1 MRTAAPDRHPPTPLQ
16 ATLQAWP
23 PTPLISLQAAP
34 QAPQTELDNG
44 WEVEWV
50 GHRAA
55 SNWANEAEDDEQ
67 ESKVRTLPLFQGL
80 QRCL

>member
-1 MRTAAPDRHPPTPLQ
+1 M
-16 ATLQAWP
+16 WP
-23 PTPLISLQAAP
+23 PTPLLTLQAAP

-55 SNWANEAEDDEQ
+55 SNWANQSEDDEQ
-67 ESKVRTLPLFQGL
+67 ESKVRSLPLCKGL
-80 QRCL
+80 QQRLRSH